1 MRPNA
6 LTRALARRRRS
17 RLLRCREIRR
27 RRCSFFT
34 TAAGSRIADDAPACN
49 PSLNLMNELA
59 SPRGSAPLVPVPGQ
73 AGDPTHV
80 RTARGRKGLDT
91 RAPQPRPRIYN
102 IQSDGRAGA
111 AQVAAYVRCPSS
123 RPRPR
128 PGEVNYQKIASFHA
142 GVHPQLITT
151 TQDSTQP
158 RFSLTL
164 RLSYYY
170 LLCSFIHSL
179 FHHHVT
185 A

>member
-1 MRPNA
+1 M
-6 LTRALARRRRS
+6 
-17 RLLRCREIRR
+17 
-27 RRCSFFT
+27 
-34 TAAGSRIADDAPACN
+34 
-49 PSLNLMNELA
+49 
-59 SPRGSAPLVPVPGQ
+59 
-73 AGDPTHV
+73 

-179 FHHHVT
+179 IIPPPCDRVGGCGDHEKQGGQARNVGLLFLFPLQLLLYYRPFD
-185 A
+185 